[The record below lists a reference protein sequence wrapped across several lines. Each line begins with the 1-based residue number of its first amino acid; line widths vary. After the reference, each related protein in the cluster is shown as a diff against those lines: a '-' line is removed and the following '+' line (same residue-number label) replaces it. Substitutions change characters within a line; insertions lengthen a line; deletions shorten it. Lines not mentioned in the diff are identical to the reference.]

1 MNSGFIAQKSKEGIP
16 VMKKTFG
23 FLLFM
28 VMLAASPAL
37 AESAGAASS
46 GGGGIQYF
54 TIVVILASCT
64 MVVAAVVIGFVQ
76 SKALR
81 TAVEGIAR
89 NPAAAG
95 KILPTLLIGLAMM
108 ESLAIYVLVIALI
121 LLFATPFLDLIG

>member
-1 MNSGFIAQKSKEGIP
+1 MTDSVARKSKEVIP

-28 VMLAASPAL
+28 ALLAASPAL
-37 AESAGAASS
+37 ASSEAAAS
-46 GGGGIQYF
+46 GGGGSQYY

-64 MVVAAVVIGFVQ
+64 MVIATVFIGFAQ

-89 NPAAAG
+89 NPSASG

>member
-1 MNSGFIAQKSKEGIP
+1 
-16 VMKKTFG
+16 MKKIFG

-28 VMLAASPAL
+28 ATLAASPVMAS
-37 AESAGAASS
+37 AEAAAAT
-46 GGGGIQYF
+46 GGGGVRYF
-54 TIVVILASCT
+54 TVVVILASCT
-64 MVVAAVVIGFVQ
+64 MVIAAVFIGFAQ

-89 NPAAAG
+89 NPAASG